1 MVFVTDNDIT
11 VLIRADM
18 LQNIIG
24 TDNTLLNKAEKAGIK
39 KIRTYLKSRYNV
51 DLVFSKSGDER
62 DELILMYAID
72 IMLYDLHSRINPRK
86 VPELRR
92 TRYKEAMDWL
102 KKVQQ
107 GDLSAELPLSTNNE
121 GQQIGSDTIK
131 WGSNNKREHY
141 F

>member
-1 MVFVTDNDIT
+1 MIFVTNNDIE

-18 LQNIIG
+18 LQHIIG
-24 TDNTLLNKAEKAGIK
+24 TDVTLLDRAESAAIK
-39 KIRTYLKSRYNV
+39 KIRTYLINRYDV
-51 DLVFSKSGDER
+51 DAVFSALGTER

-92 TRYKEAMDWL
+92 TRYKEAIDWL
-102 KKVQQ
+102 KDVLQ
-107 GDLSAELPLSTNNE
+107 GNLSAELPLVTNQN
-121 GQQIGSDTIK
+121 GQESGADEIL
-131 WGSNNKREHY
+131 WGSNPKKEHY